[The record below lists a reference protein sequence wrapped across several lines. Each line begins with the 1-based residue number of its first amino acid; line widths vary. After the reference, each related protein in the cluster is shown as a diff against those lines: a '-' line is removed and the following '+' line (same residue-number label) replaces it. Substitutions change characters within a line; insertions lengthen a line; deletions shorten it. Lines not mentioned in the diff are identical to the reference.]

1 MTTIRC
7 LRVIVAL
14 TAVLLGSTFLS
25 PAGAQGKGPDANQPP
40 PPPPPP
46 PGPTAVQ
53 VSANP
58 EDKRGNELRV
68 TWQEPTEA
76 PPAGLN
82 LAGYTIYLLEGPF
95 REGRKQKPPKRQ
107 ELLVRPERLEA
118 TVSDLKPWRDYRV
131 AVAAVYVP
139 VGEELMP
146 DPVVPSA
153 AANEGARESEP
164 VASETLSPAG
174 KWFKREMSNVLV
186 ISLLYSVIVL
196 LTIGLARRRD
206 MYVRPIAG
214 LRAVDDAIGR
224 ATEMGRPILYIAGLS
239 GIGDIATIASML
251 ILGHLSKRTA
261 AYETPVLV
269 PCLDPLVMSVEREIV
284 REAHLEAGKPESYNP
299 DNIFYVTDSQFG
311 YVAAVDGI
319 MLRQRPAAN
328 FYMGAFFAESLIL
341 AETGSTT
348 GAIQIAG
355 TDSDTQLPFF
365 ITACD
370 YTLMGEELYAASA
383 YLSRDPL
390 LLAQLKGQDL
400 GKVLLFVMLLVGLVL
415 VGFTTG
421 PGEWFLKLLEA
432 KGG

>member
-1 MTTIRC
+1 MTNR
-7 LRVIVAL
+7 LRL
-14 TAVLLGSTFLS
+14 LLGLVAATAIASAMGLP
-25 PAGAQGKGPDANQPP
+25 PALAQGKGPDANQPP
-40 PPPPPP
+40 PPPPAP

-53 VSANP
+53 AAPSP
-58 EDKRGNELRV
+58 EDKRGNELQV
-68 TWQEPTEA
+68 TWQA
-76 PPAGLN
+76 PAEGPPEGMSLG
-82 LAGYTIYLLEGPF
+82 GYAVYLLEGRV
-95 REGRKQKPPKRQ
+95 REGRRAKPPKRE
-107 ELLVRPERLEA
+107 ELLIAPAELAA
-118 TVSDLKPWRDYRV
+118 TVGDLKPWREYRL

-139 VGEELMP
+139 AGEELAP

-153 AANEGARESEP
+153 AANAAARESDP
-164 VASETLSPAG
+164 VPSAALSPAG
-174 KWFKREMSNVLV
+174 KWFKREMANVLA
-186 ISLLYSVIVL
+186 ISLLYSAIVI
-196 LTIGLARRRD
+196 LTVSLARRRD

-284 REAHLEAGKPESYNP
+284 REAHIEAGKPESYNP

-400 GKVLLFVMLLVGLVL
+400 GKVLLFAVLLVGLVL